1 MLSAGRAS
9 RPGPRDPPLH
19 ASLFL
24 RTESRVMSRR
34 FKMSG
39 GSSRHLFTSRARGAH
54 RKNFLPTSGFVGPMR
69 GGIRL

>member
-1 MLSAGRAS
+1 
-9 RPGPRDPPLH
+9 
-19 ASLFL
+19 
-24 RTESRVMSRR
+24 MSRR